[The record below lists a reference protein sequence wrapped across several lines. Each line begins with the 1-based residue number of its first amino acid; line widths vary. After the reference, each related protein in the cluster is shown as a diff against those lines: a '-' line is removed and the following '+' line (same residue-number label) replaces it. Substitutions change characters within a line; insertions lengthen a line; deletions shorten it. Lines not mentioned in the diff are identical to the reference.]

1 MTITTQA
8 SGVKLTLTLTC
19 GETYTWTGRKL
30 PKHWKS
36 ALMQQVPYG
45 HTHDAGHQAD
55 YRGAT
60 WKRERI

>member
-1 MTITTQA
+1 MSTATDTKA
-8 SGVKLTLTLTC
+8 GVKLTLTLAN
-19 GETYTWTGRKL
+19 GETCTWTGRKM

-45 HTHDAGHQAD
+45 AGVD

-60 WKRERI
+60 WTRERI